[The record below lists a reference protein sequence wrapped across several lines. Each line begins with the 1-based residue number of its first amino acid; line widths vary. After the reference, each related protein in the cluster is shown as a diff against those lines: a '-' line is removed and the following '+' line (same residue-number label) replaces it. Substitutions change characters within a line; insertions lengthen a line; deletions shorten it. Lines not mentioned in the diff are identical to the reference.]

1 MIFKLPIIKHQNLS
15 IKIYKM
21 SKSACHFRM
30 QNMSL
35 LIQSII
41 CTMPK
46 YTCTTDDW
54 WIIDFSDKINPSVM
68 QKLRFYKY

>member
-21 SKSACHFRM
+21 SKSACHKNAKYEFACL
-30 QNMSL
+30 QSL
-35 LIQSII
+35 T
-41 CTMPK
+41 CTRPK
-46 YTCTTDDW
+46 YTCTRDDW

-68 QKLRFYKY
+68 QILRFYKY

>member
-1 MIFKLPIIKHQNLS
+1 
-15 IKIYKM
+15 M

-35 LIQSII
+35 LTINN
-41 CTMPK
+41 MYYAYK

>member
-35 LIQSII
+35 LTINNMYY
-41 CTMPK
+41 MPK
-46 YTCTTDDW
+46 YTCTTIDW